1 MESGSVSKPIVGN
14 RGVFS
19 IRLDGKNL
27 PSDEMNLESIQTIE
41 HNNFANRASR
51 SAAEAVKNEAGIE
64 DNRGRFY

>member
-14 RGVFS
+14 RGVFA

-27 PSDEMNLESIQTIE
+27 PSDEMNLESIRTIE
-41 HNNFANRASR
+41 HNNFANRANR
-51 SAAEAVKNEAGIE
+51 SAGEAVKNAAGVE